1 MNERHE
7 FIKSI
12 HSIDEENYRLFTKD
26 FKTKQFKKGENIIVP
41 GQIENQVFFIRN
53 GVLMY
58 YFDTFGKTNIL
69 GFASRPDFCAIPSSF
84 FLQNAA
90 IYDLA
95 CLEHCEIYSQT
106 FENLQSL
113 FDKSQHIER
122 LFRKLSD
129 SVIAGLINRQIE
141 LRSTSIE
148 EKFKAFCQRSPHLLQ
163 IIPHKYIASYLAI
176 DPTNFSKLFNTV
188 KFYSWFTPIFL

>member
-69 GFASRPDFCAIPSSF
+69 GFASRPDFCAIPESF
-84 FLQNAA
+84 FFQKPAN
-90 IYDLA
+90 YYLA
-95 CLEHCEIYSQT
+95 CLEDCELDSLT
-106 FENLQSL
+106 FRSEEHTSELQSL
-113 FDKSQHIER
+113 MRISYA
-122 LFRKLSD
+122 
-129 SVIAGLINRQIE
+129 V
-141 LRSTSIE
+141 
-148 EKFKAFCQRSPHLLQ
+148 FCLKTK
-163 IIPHKYIASYLAI
+163 KYI
-176 DPTNFSKLFNTV
+176 TN
-188 KFYSWFTPIFL
+188 IH

>member
-26 FKTKQFKKGENIIVP
+26 FKTKQFKKGEYIIVP

-69 GFASRPDFCAIPSSF
+69 GLRSRPDLCAIPESLF
-84 FLQNAA
+84 CQKPPDYCLT
-90 IYDLA
+90 
-95 CLEHCEIYSQT
+95 CLEDCELDSLTY
-106 FENLQSL
+106 ENLQSL
-113 FDKSQHIER
+113 FDKPQHIER
-122 LFRKLSD
+122 LFQKLSE
-129 SVIAGLINRQIE
+129 SGIVIL
-141 LRSTSIE
+141 
-148 EKFKAFCQRSPHLLQ
+148 
-163 IIPHKYIASYLAI
+163 
-176 DPTNFSKLFNTV
+176 
-188 KFYSWFTPIFL
+188 